1 MREWLNDSDTD
12 GDTDGDGDGDGDG
25 DHHIARLV
33 AEIKRK

>member
-1 MREWLNDSDTD
+1 MREWLNDSDT
-12 GDTDGDGDGDGDG
+12 DGDGDG

>member
-1 MREWLNDSDTD
+1 MREWLNDS
-12 GDTDGDGDGDGDG
+12 DTDGDGDGDGDG